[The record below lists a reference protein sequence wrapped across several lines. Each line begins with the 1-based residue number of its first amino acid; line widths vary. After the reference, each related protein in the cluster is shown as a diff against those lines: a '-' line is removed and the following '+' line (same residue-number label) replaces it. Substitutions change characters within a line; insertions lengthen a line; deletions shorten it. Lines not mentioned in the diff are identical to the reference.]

1 MINIE
6 FDILP
11 LYDPGS
17 LYVVDR
23 SSWGP
28 IEDKPSIIEIIV
40 PGERVPYTHYF
51 SKKQVN
57 IFNASNLGLNCTE
70 CQGFVASL
78 PDGIYQITVKG
89 SPDTFNL
96 TKNFL
101 KTDNT
106 RASLDKYVASASLRC
121 DCPVK
126 EFIDK
131 VQKINFFIEAA
142 DSNTR
147 LGNFREAQ
155 ELLFKA
161 QKMISKLEG
170 CRTCA

>member
-1 MINIE
+1 M
-6 FDILP
+6 
-11 LYDPGS
+11 
-17 LYVVDR
+17 
-23 SSWGP
+23 
-28 IEDKPSIIEIIV
+28 
-40 PGERVPYTHYF
+40 
-51 SKKQVN
+51 
-57 IFNASNLGLNCTE
+57 
-70 CQGFVASL
+70 
-78 PDGIYQITVKG
+78 KG

-106 RASLDKYVASASLRC
+106 RASLDRYVASASLRC
-121 DCPVK
+121 DCPIK

-131 VQKINFFIEAA
+131 IQKINFFIEAA

-147 LGNFREAQ
+147 LGNFSEAQ